1 MTKHLQ
7 AGLLAVAFATWV
19 GTTTAQEIGAS
30 PAVQHYESVPYLT
43 GGIGETERASILA
56 ASERFNLKLLF
67 AEKGGAYLAGVT
79 VVVTDMAGATVL
91 ALRSDGP
98 LVLANLSPGNYRISA
113 EVDGQE
119 QSRTFSIPSSGQ
131 RSLVFYW

>member
-7 AGLLAVAFATWV
+7 AGLLALACAIWV
-19 GTTTAQEIGAS
+19 GAATAQQMGAS

-56 ASERFNLKLLF
+56 ASERFNLKLLL

-79 VVVTDMAGATVL
+79 VVVTDTAGATVL

-98 LVLANLSPGNYRISA
+98 LVLADLPPGSYRIAA
-113 EVDGQE
+113 EMQGQQ
-119 QSRTFSIPSSGQ
+119 QSRTVSIPSSGQ